1 MEFRTLGRTGLN
13 VSVIGFGAGGPSR
26 VGQRD
31 NVNTE
36 AESVAVVQQ
45 ALDAGINFIDTAEA
59 YRTED
64 IIGKAIAGRDRASL
78 VISTK
83 KSTGKNPITPHQL
96 RQGLDDSLKRLQTDY
111 IDVYHLHGVAPEN
124 YDHCRDELV
133 PVLQDLR
140 QQGKIRF
147 LGITEPWNSDVKHE
161 MLEKALEDD
170 VWDVMMVGF
179 NVLNQTARQQ
189 VLEPA
194 MRQDIG
200 ILIMFAIRLALSR
213 EEKLREVVRELV
225 EQGQLDPAEIDV
237 DDPLGFVLRE
247 GGAVSI
253 PDAAYRFCRDEPGV
267 HVVLSGTGN
276 PAHLQAN
283 LEAFERPPLP
293 DSVMQRLRHIF
304 RNVDSVTGQ

>member
-83 KSTGKNPITPHQL
+83 KSTGKNPITPQEL